1 VIRLNQLW
9 ILSSAGDELMKLM
22 RRHEIV
28 RIVGVTIAIF
38 ACSLFAGAQTTL
50 AAAPSACPVELM
62 NLHVSDLSIHLK
74 NTSGKRIVGLVF
86 NVALSDAT
94 ERWIWLHWLYDLSR
108 PIQEFG
114 WNKEIKAGESKKLS
128 WDFNLQ
134 REHNGGVALVLTS
147 VLFADGTRW
156 EEQPD
161 SARCI
166 QIWSNKHKKGFTTEV
181 QLPPRDE

>member
-1 VIRLNQLW
+1 
-9 ILSSAGDELMKLM
+9 MKSKK
-22 RRHEIV
+22 IS
-28 RIVGVTIAIF
+28 RIVGAMVAIF
-38 ACSLFAGAQTTL
+38 AFSFFANAQT
-50 AAAPSACPVELM
+50 APQAVAPSGCPVELT

-94 ERWIWLHWLYDLSR
+94 ERWKWMHWDYDLGR
-108 PIQEFG
+108 PLQEFG
-114 WNKEIKAGESKKLS
+114 WNKEIKEGESKKLS
-128 WDFNLQ
+128 WNWNFE

-156 EEQPD
+156 EEQSD
-161 SARCI
+161 SASCK
-166 QIWSNKHKKGFTTEV
+166 QIWSNKHKKGFTTEI